1 MPDAE
6 ERKEIL
12 AAVSRKVVLAQDVDL
27 EALAEDTNGFSGAD
41 LQALVYNAQ
50 LEVIH
55 EAIAA
60 ASVSSSAASN
70 GDDRDAEEKPIE
82 YVQIGGPSSGRKVKT
97 RAEEAAFQ
105 RRVSTLLRYAFR
117 SLTDAVTLATTN
129 LRAAGTRRHAIEEGR
144 VDGKSP
150 DTVHSFLTEAASFRI
165 LQTQEAL
172 AIV

>member
-1 MPDAE
+1 M
-6 ERKEIL
+6 
-12 AAVSRKVVLAQDVDL
+12 
-27 EALAEDTNGFSGAD
+27 EALAEDTDGFSGAD

-82 YVQIGGPSSGRKVKT
+82 YVQIGGPSSARKVKT

-105 RRVSTLLRYAFR
+105 RRVSMRLRYPFR

-129 LRAAGTRRHAIEEGR
+129 LRAAGTGGRAIQESR
-144 VDGKSP
+144 VDGKPPGTS
-150 DTVHSFLTEAASFRI
+150 
-165 LQTQEAL
+165 
-172 AIV
+172 